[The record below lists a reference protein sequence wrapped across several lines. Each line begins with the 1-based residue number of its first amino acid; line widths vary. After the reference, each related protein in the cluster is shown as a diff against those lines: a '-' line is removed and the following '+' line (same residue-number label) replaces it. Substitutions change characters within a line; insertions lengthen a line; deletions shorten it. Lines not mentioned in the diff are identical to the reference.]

1 MKQLFILL
9 FLALGM
15 SSYAQKLSQ
24 YDINAPFGWANCT
37 SLTQG
42 DAYKVTGGA
51 DKKVTGEGGK
61 QITLVSDG
69 KDMRQRIMDA
79 IRDYDIIILD
89 GKGGDFIVSSTMR
102 MKDISNR
109 TIVGINGARVCT
121 QFYCSPEIHKMLNDA
136 EVKQFRSVGDGTAF
150 TLSNGHKVREPR
162 EYKIR
167 QTLIDHNNDQKESFR
182 ESGLF
187 NMSGFENIIIRN
199 LILVG
204 PGAID
209 VGGDDLMTATHNTK
223 HIWIDHCEFIDGM
236 DGNFDIN
243 SKSDFITISW
253 CIFRYTERTFIHA
266 YTNLIGANDNAQFN
280 GEDNLNVTYANCI
293 WDKGCDQRMPMVRFG
308 TIHLLN
314 CLYDCANNAAAI
326 NPRRNSEVF
335 IDRCYFG
342 KGVKNIFRQ
351 TDAKA
356 YQFNENIYTEK
367 FEQPADYNKV
377 FIPYKYTGMKAKLLP
392 SVLRASNGAGA
403 TLTDPLKIN

>member
-1 MKQLFILL
+1 MKQIFTLL

-15 SSYAQKLSQ
+15 TSFAQKLSQ
-24 YDINAPFGWANCT
+24 YDLNAPFGWANCT

-42 DAYKVTGGA
+42 DTYNVTGGA
-51 DKKVTGEGGK
+51 SGK

-69 KDMRQRIMDA
+69 QDMRQRIMDA

-89 GKGGDFIVSSTMR
+89 GKGGDFVVSSTMR
-102 MKDISNR
+102 MKDIHNR

-121 QFYCSPEIHKMLNDA
+121 QFCCSPEIHKMLND
-136 EVKQFRSVGDGTAF
+136 EKVLELSTSSDGTVY
-150 TLSNGHKVREPR
+150 TLSNGQRMKEPR
-162 EYKIR
+162 EHKIR
-167 QTLIDHNNDQKESFR
+167 QLLIDRNNDQKETFR

-187 NMSGFENIIIRN
+187 NMSGFENVIFRN

-209 VGGDDLMTATHNTK
+209 VGGDDLMTASHGTK
-223 HIWIDHCEFIDGM
+223 HLWVDHCEFIDGM

-243 SKSDFITISW
+243 SMSDFITISW
-253 CIFRYTERTFIHA
+253 CIFRYTDRTFIHA
-266 YTNLIGANDNAQFN
+266 NTNLIGANDNAQFN

-308 TIHLLN
+308 TIHVMN
-314 CLYDCANNAAAI
+314 CLYDCVNNSAAV
-326 NPRRNSEVF
+326 NPRRNSEVL

-342 KGVKNIFRQ
+342 KGVKNIFKQ

-356 YQFNENIYTEK
+356 YQFNENIYMEP
-367 FEQPADYNKV
+367 FEQPADLNTV
-377 FIPYKYTGMKAKLLP
+377 HIPYKYKGMKAKQLP
-392 SVLRASNGAGA
+392 TVLRAKNGAGA
-403 TLTDPLKIN
+403 TLANPLSINK

>member
-1 MKQLFILL
+1 MKQIITLL
-9 FLALGM
+9 FLVLGLTVN
-15 SSYAQKLSQ
+15 AQELSK
-24 YDINAPFGWANCT
+24 YDLNAPFGWANCT

-51 DKKVTGEGGK
+51 GGK

-79 IRDYDIIILD
+79 ISEYDIIILD

-102 MKDISNR
+102 MKDIRNR

-121 QFYCSPEIHKMLNDA
+121 QFCCSPEIHKMLNDA
-136 EVKQFRSVGDGTAF
+136 EVLKLPTSGDGKNY
-150 TLSNGHKVREPR
+150 TLSNGQRVKEPR
-162 EYKIR
+162 EHKIR
-167 QTLIDHNNDQKESFR
+167 QLLIDRDNDQHETFR
-182 ESGLF
+182 EAGLF
-187 NMSGFENIIIRN
+187 NMSGFENVIFRN

-204 PGAID
+204 PGAVD
-209 VGGDDLMTATHNTK
+209 VGGDDLMTASHGTK
-223 HIWIDHCEFIDGM
+223 HLWVDHCEFIDGM

-243 SKSDFITISW
+243 SMSDFITISW

-266 YTNLIGANDNAQFN
+266 NTNLIGANDNAQFN

-308 TIHLLN
+308 TIHVMN
-314 CLYDCANNAAAI
+314 CLYDCVNNSAAV
-326 NPRRNSEVF
+326 NPRRNSEVL

-356 YQFNENIYTEK
+356 YQFNGNFYSEK
-367 FEQPADYNKV
+367 FKQPADLNTV
-377 FIPYKYTGMKAKLLP
+377 HIPYAYKGMKAKQLP
-392 SVLRASNGAGA
+392 TVLRASNGAGA
-403 TLTDPLKIN
+403 TLANPLSIK

>member
-1 MKQLFILL
+1 MKNLLTLMLL
-9 FLALGM
+9 FLGTICQ
-15 SSYAQKLSQ
+15 AQELSR
-24 YDINAPFGWANCT
+24 YDLNAPFGWANST

-42 DAYKVTGGA
+42 DSFRVTGGA
-51 DKKVTGEGGK
+51 GGR

-69 KDMRQRIMDA
+69 KDMRERIMDA
-79 IRDYDIIILD
+79 IRDYDIIVLD
-89 GKGGDFIVSSTMR
+89 GKGGDFLVSSTMR
-102 MKDISNR
+102 MQDIHNR

-136 EVKQFRSVGDGTAF
+136 EVKTLSSVGDGTVF
-150 TLSNGHKVREPR
+150 TLSNGYKVRESR

-167 QTLIDHNNDQKESFR
+167 QTLIDRNNDQKETFR

-209 VGGDDLMTATHNTK
+209 VGGDDLMTATYNTK
-223 HIWIDHCEFIDGM
+223 HLWVDHCEFIDGM

-266 YTNLIGANDNAQFN
+266 YTNLIGANDNGQFN

-308 TIHLLN
+308 TIHIMN
-314 CLYDCANNAAAI
+314 CLYDCANNSAAV
-326 NPRRNSEVF
+326 NPRKNSEVL

-356 YQFNENIYTEK
+356 YQFNDNHYTEK
-367 FEQPADYNKV
+367 FKQPKDLNSV
-377 FIPYKYTGMKAKLLP
+377 HIPYRYTGMKTKLVP
-392 SVLRASNGAGA
+392 SVLRAGNGAGA
-403 TLTDPLKIN
+403 TLANPLSIN